1 MNINVASSDLA
12 GGAIGLMVN
21 NAKAENI
28 TVGGSIVGNDG
39 VGGIVGRLIIS
50 GTISSCTN
58 NASVTS
64 SYGGIGGIVGKAYYE
79 DGANTALFASVDKCV
94 NNGIITAP
102 MYMGGIVGLARANV
116 TGCINNGVVVGGTQT
131 GGIVGQLIAAGTV
144 SNNENNA
151 KISGKNHLGGIIGD
165 YSQSTAYTYY
175 NVTIANNI
183 NRGELAATE
192 QCAAILGCN
201 NIDGFTAMTASGNVS
216 FYYAEGLVLFG
227 NPEDMVI
234 DSTNMF
240 NPAMTLSDFVQK
252 VVAGNGVFDGNG
264 ATVQITPVS
273 GDARTETKE
282 GLPDRLQKYTNPEVY
297 YAQYQR
303 FGDLTDVFI
312 SNVKFVFVPAAV
324 TVVDAWNTAGA
335 TTTADNIN
343 GELQLL
349 NTGNVTLTGCSF
361 DKMSV
366 SPINATAVS
375 VSACSF
381 NGLDAYAIKDIKAS
395 TVTVADTTFTDC
407 NGGFWMNAAP
417 AVLSVTGNTFANVG
431 RRGAIQFSANGDYS
445 SAEMTVTDNTV
456 TGGAFLWLL
465 NPTVTYEQ
473 VSAIL
478 DTTENTY
485 GTAYVSGSVEPKP
498 PVAKIGDVTYAT
510 LEAAF
515 AAATEGQTIT
525 LLSDATWT
533 KDYGT
538 GAPTIAS
545 VIDLGGK
552 TLTIA
557 DGNIRFSTIT
567 LKNGNIVI
575 DPAGSYSGNGVFY
588 MFDEKVLTLDNVK
601 LTAENFTGYSIF
613 CMEGNSDLVLQNG
626 TEITVKNA
634 NVYGVVA
641 AVSEGEVTI
650 DNAKI
655 TGETITGR
663 GFLNGNYT
671 IKGTSEIMLTGVTKD
686 GFYIGA
692 GDTLNIQDTAKV
704 AITLNADGDNRYGIN
719 ISTAT
724 STYTKAD
731 TATVTATFYAPAVA
745 KIGDTPYTTLEAAL
759 NAAKAGDTVEIVVA
773 GNYELKNNY
782 VEEGAYRLPDN
793 FTLKGIVDGV
803 VVTNGPTIRA
813 NNLTIDNVDFN
824 NPVQKNYQSGLVF
837 YLTGDSVIKNSDIYG
852 YWGASYYSV
861 VTGTLLVDN
870 CTFDTQVYGLHI
882 AEGNADVTVK
892 NSVIAGW
899 NTYGSDIRVTFTGC
913 TFKDNR
919 GYHYLGFYGD
929 AVIEDCKF
937 EENVTIG
944 SQTTDAIVIDIS
956 NSKVVDDNGDEIAE
970 KSIYDIIE
978 QETLDSDVVV
988 KIDNIHVN
996 GKVAKIGETT
1006 YATLVDALAAA
1017 QTGDTVVLL
1026 ADASVEGTA
1035 QIPAGVTIKSN
1046 GYKILGSIR
1055 MLGDLTL
1062 DGSLEITGGLWVG
1075 KPGET
1080 LTATLSGDKLTAS
1093 YFMFQCGTYTINA
1106 DIDAVYGYLS
1116 FEATFEVNSTIH
1128 TTGANGEV
1136 LYINGNVTLN
1146 DGAVLDSDNSVFVC
1160 NDNAVLT
1167 LKAGSKVD
1175 SNVRITKSGAKVYVD
1190 ATGMT
1195 AGATANITG
1204 TVANTGN
1211 GTIAV
1216 VGNDKLEASIVDG
1229 KIVLAAKP
1237 VAKIGDTTYAT
1248 IVDAFKAAT
1257 EGCTIE
1263 ILSDVTIDYKWDC
1276 RDYATG
1282 GSHSQFKESVTINGN
1297 GHTLKFTGTV
1307 NDSNWNTIFRFEENA
1322 TVNNLTVDISEA
1334 TGAQRVISAKKSL
1347 TVNGLTIVGSAKYG
1361 IIFGEGASADDLA
1374 ESEIVVTNSSLT
1386 GTRRAISDNENGKDV
1401 KSVVITGTT
1410 LKANVNVSAY
1420 DLVTFSNNTVEG
1432 GYVDIRSYTADAKL
1446 DVTAIGNTLT
1456 ANTEAKYNYV
1466 KASGTLNVQSEFVLP
1481 PYGTLTNCYT
1491 SEIGY
1496 WGECGGNAKESFVF
1510 KFYNDDTYMGYTSLN
1525 NVGGIIDGD
1534 VNVSWNIK
1542 LDVASNTD
1550 EYWTMA
1556 WEVQPT
1562 LAMQPNRC
1570 EQWVDGVKVAECAV
1584 EPNWSDRIFPVVAA
1598 VTDEKGQ
1605 ILSYVNNHE
1614 SATMANAVANGGYVT
1629 LLADVKIDASL
1640 DLPADKTL
1648 TLDLNGKKI
1657 SGSAVLN
1664 NAGDLTIRDSSAE
1677 KDATNELA
1685 IVNTG
1690 KLAISSGHFAGAISG
1705 EGEFA
1710 ITGGTYVQNVADYC
1724 AEGYLCA
1731 EQNCVPVLWKVGR
1744 LPSAEVIN
1752 LGPVEVGPEG
1762 DFTFGDNYYV
1772 YDLVGTQKM
1781 TTSTEPFDLQI
1792 ALNFIAKDTVAQAEK
1807 NAFGNYT
1814 TDFYITI
1821 DDIADGSFVADED
1834 CYLAGYY
1841 PSFNAWVKIPL
1852 TGFEIVDGKVYPVIT
1867 SAGFDFKY
1875 TDICGSVGD
1884 FICGIHLSD
1893 AVLQANPALK
1903 VKLELGLSKTY
1914 NEALAADKFIGVD
1927 QPYEYDVED
1936 MTSAVAVTGPDY
1948 YTTVTGAVEV
1958 AVQTGDFV
1966 KLVTDAN
1973 LDDNL
1978 AVESNL
1984 VINLGGNTL
1993 AADGKTLT
2001 IADSVV
2007 TITNG
2012 TLSAF
2017 TKDNVTLS
2025 GNAILTVTD
2034 KVVADSFCTEAN
2046 YYVSQNANG
2055 THSIMLKSAFRVF
2068 ITMVDG
2074 EPRIGFFKDCDTE
2087 RAPTAYAIKGA
2098 TNLETPEWADV
2109 DYETATDAAAASE
2122 LPLRWVKPTEGSE
2135 FRFFKLLAE

>member
-1 MNINVASSDLA
+1 MKMKKMIKSLIA
-12 GGAIGLMVN
+12 AIGVALTMTGSVFAAETVTINSTEEAQAALDAAKDGDIIILAPGVTYGVLYVGRPTKSNDTTMSCETHNYTATSAEDFAAHLNDGKWHTTPKYTTNLKNVRIVGAEGATVAGVVATSGHAYGDVYDYVLDKDYAVGSAYYNTLNIENLTFEGVSFTGKVDINTSDATSVYDGVHFTNCVFTTGGTTSANGAAIRYYNEAN
-21 NAKAENI
+21 NGNVKNI
-28 TVGGSIVGNDG
+28 TVENCTFNNCYQGVYVHHVKNVAVVNSDFDTTGHNAIAFQGHDGAVDFGN
-39 VGGIVGRLIIS
+39 VAIS
-50 GTISSCTN
+50 GNEFKNIGDRVIRFGEIAEGSAISITN
-58 NASVTS
+58 NTAVDSGDEYGELIKATTIAENVTFTREGNTWNGLGDAELVFENGVLNEPAYVASV
-64 SYGGIGGIVGKAYYE
+64 
-79 DGANTALFASVDKCV
+79 
-94 NNGIITAP
+94 
-102 MYMGGIVGLARANV
+102 
-116 TGCINNGVVVGGTQT
+116 NGV
-131 GGIVGQLIAAGTV
+131 
-144 SNNENNA
+144 
-151 KISGKNHLGGIIGD
+151 
-165 YSQSTAYTYY
+165 
-175 NVTIANNI
+175 
-183 NRGELAATE
+183 
-192 QCAAILGCN
+192 
-201 NIDGFTAMTASGNVS
+201 
-216 FYYAEGLVLFG
+216 
-227 NPEDMVI
+227 
-234 DSTNMF
+234 
-240 NPAMTLSDFVQK
+240 
-252 VVAGNGVFDGNG
+252 
-264 ATVQITPVS
+264 
-273 GDARTETKE
+273 
-282 GLPDRLQKYTNPEVY
+282 KY
-297 YAQYQR
+297 
-303 FGDLTDVFI
+303 
-312 SNVKFVFVPAAV
+312 
-324 TVVDAWNTAGA
+324 
-335 TTTADNIN
+335 
-343 GELQLL
+343 
-349 NTGNVTLTGCSF
+349 
-361 DKMSV
+361 
-366 SPINATAVS
+366 
-375 VSACSF
+375 
-381 NGLDAYAIKDIKAS
+381 
-395 TVTVADTTFTDC
+395 
-407 NGGFWMNAAP
+407 
-417 AVLSVTGNTFANVG
+417 
-431 RRGAIQFSANGDYS
+431 
-445 SAEMTVTDNTV
+445 
-456 TGGAFLWLL
+456 
-465 NPTVTYEQ
+465 
-473 VSAIL
+473 SAI
-478 DTTENTY
+478 
-485 GTAYVSGSVEPKP
+485 
-498 PVAKIGDVTYAT
+498 
-510 LEAAF
+510 
-515 AAATEGQTIT
+515 
-525 LLSDATWT
+525 
-533 KDYGT
+533 
-538 GAPTIAS
+538 
-545 VIDLGGK
+545 
-552 TLTIA
+552 A
-557 DGNIRFSTIT
+557 D
-567 LKNGNIVI
+567 
-575 DPAGSYSGNGVFY
+575 
-588 MFDEKVLTLDNVK
+588 
-601 LTAENFTGYSIF
+601 
-613 CMEGNSDLVLQNG
+613 
-626 TEITVKNA
+626 
-634 NVYGVVA
+634 
-641 AVSEGEVTI
+641 
-650 DNAKI
+650 
-655 TGETITGR
+655 
-663 GFLNGNYT
+663 
-671 IKGTSEIMLTGVTKD
+671 
-686 GFYIGA
+686 
-692 GDTLNIQDTAKV
+692 
-704 AITLNADGDNRYGIN
+704 
-719 ISTAT
+719 
-724 STYTKAD
+724 
-731 TATVTATFYAPAVA
+731 AVA
-745 KIGDTPYTTLEAAL
+745 
-759 NAAKAGDTVEIVVA
+759 AAKAGDEIV
-773 GNYELKNNY
+773 L
-782 VEEGAYRLPDN
+782 LDN
-793 FTLKGIVDGV
+793 
-803 VVTNGPTIRA
+803 
-813 NNLTIDNVDFN
+813 
-824 NPVQKNYQSGLVF
+824 
-837 YLTGDSVIKNSDIYG
+837 
-852 YWGASYYSV
+852 
-861 VTGTLLVDN
+861 
-870 CTFDTQVYGLHI
+870 
-882 AEGNADVTVK
+882 
-892 NSVIAGW
+892 
-899 NTYGSDIRVTFTGC
+899 
-913 TFKDNR
+913 
-919 GYHYLGFYGD
+919 
-929 AVIEDCKF
+929 
-937 EENVTIG
+937 
-944 SQTTDAIVIDIS
+944 
-956 NSKVVDDNGDEIAE
+956 
-970 KSIYDIIE
+970 
-978 QETLDSDVVV
+978 
-988 KIDNIHVN
+988 
-996 GKVAKIGETT
+996 
-1006 YATLVDALAAA
+1006 AT
-1017 QTGDTVVLL
+1017 
-1026 ADASVEGTA
+1026 VEGTLA
-1035 QIPAGVTIKSN
+1035 IPAGVTIKSN
-1046 GYKILGSIR
+1046 GKTINGSIR
-1055 MLGDLTL
+1055 MLGNLTL
-1062 DGSLEITGGLWVG
+1062 NGPLTITGGLWVG
-1075 KPGET
+1075 KSGET

-1136 LYINGNVTLN
+1136 LYINGNVTLS

-1175 SNVRITKSGAKVYVD
+1175 SNVKITTSGAKVYID

-1195 AGATANITG
+1195 AGTTANITG
-1204 TVANTGN
+1204 TVTNSGN
-1211 GTIAV
+1211 GAIAV

-1237 VAKIGDTTYAT
+1237 VAKIGDTNYTTLADAVAALKANGGT
-1248 IVDAFKAAT
+1248 LKLLADVNESITFNWPAENAPTEITVDLNGFTVTSAESTLWVSDGYVVTVKDSSDAKTGKIISTGAKGEAIAIT
-1257 EGCTIE
+1257 RNGHV
-1263 ILSDVTIDYKWDC
+1263 ILESGYIYNDFCAVWLYN
-1276 RDYATG
+1276 ATG
-1282 GSHSQFKESVTINGN
+1282 NGSFVMNGGTLEVPDGGQTLSVGAGKATINGGKVLCNKTPITGGGWNTYVYTN
-1297 GHTLKFTGTV
+1297 GTLVITGGEFLGTIGNYGKTAISGGTFSYPDDPNDGFREEHLASGYATKVNADGSITVYKLPTSLQGTGTAEDPFLINNIDDLKLFRNLV
-1307 NDSNWNTIFRFEENA
+1307 NSGTRYNGQYVKLTADIDLNDEEWTPIGDRNVDQGSFLGTFDGDNHTISNLWISEWTKTGAGFFSEVGLQTEYVSGTVRNLTFNNVTIVSSQSYVGVIAQAPSGALIENVHVTGDITISGYGYVGGIVGHGYPTINNSSVVGNTGSTITANYWGAGAILGFSGDYGAKISNA
-1322 TVNNLTVDISEA
+1322 TVEGVKIHANQGGAASVAGSPYGAALDGASVKNVEITSNSDYCMGYVSAGGNLSNVTIENVTATANGQPITPADAKASIGDTVYFSLSSAISSLKDGDTLTIYAGEISEGTIKFPA
-1334 TGAQRVISAKKSL
+1334 SLKNVMIKGRTGAVLKDMTLMACDGSNIAYEGITFDGIVFDNSNILFPGQRASASFKDWTIANCEFKNVSRGNAAISFNLNASEAMENFTFTNNVIDGVTGGNYSGLVLRASKGNVVISGNDIKNVVWNAVQLINS
-1347 TVNGLTIVGSAKYG
+1347 TADTLTIEDNRFASGADEGILNLYG
-1361 IIFGEGASADDLA
+1361 VTAATLTIKENQFLVAENQPGVCYIECAD
-1374 ESEIVVTNSSLT
+1374 VSLNYW
-1386 GTRRAISDNENGKDV
+1386 GGDAP
-1401 KSVVITGTT
+1401 
-1410 LKANVNVSAY
+1410 ANLPSG
-1420 DLVTFSNNTVEG
+1420 VTFSSYYTMVEDGVLG
-1432 GYVDIRSYTADAKL
+1432 GLVEL
-1446 DVTAIGNTLT
+1446 
-1456 ANTEAKYNYV
+1456 
-1466 KASGTLNVQSEFVLP
+1466 

-1491 SEIGY
+1491 SATGY

-1710 ITGGTYVQNVADYC
+1710 ITGGTYVQDVADYC

-1821 DDIADGSFVADED
+1821 DGIADDSSFVADED

-1978 AVESNL
+1978 AVESDL

-2034 KVVADSFCTEAN
+2034 KNVADSFRTEAN

-2055 THSIMLKSAFRVF
+2055 TYSIMLKSAFRVF

-2074 EPRIGFFKDCDTE
+2074 EPRIGFFKDCVDNP
-2087 RAPTAYAIKGA
+2087 PTYTIKGA

-2109 DYETATDAAAASE
+2109 DYETATDASAASE
-2122 LPLRWVKPTEGSE
+2122 LPLHWVKPTEGSE